1 MNEGQRHG
9 LTLKMM
15 KKIKNS
21 PLTLFVNSGPKFVN
35 NRPELQPWK
44 IKFSLI

>member
-1 MNEGQRHG
+1 MNDVQRHG

-15 KKIKNS
+15 IKIKNS
-21 PLTLFVNSGPKFVN
+21 PLTLFINSGPKFVN
-35 NRPELQPWK
+35 NRPALQPWK